1 MARLLLTALLCLL
14 GPVPGCSTGRTEVPY
29 QIIHANYGVDDPQF
43 RRTVGNLLGP
53 PLLEGNSLTTY
64 VNGDAFYPPMLE
76 AIRSARKTITFET
89 FVYWKGQMGEAFTSA
104 LCERAR
110 AGVKVHVTIDAVGS
124 DRLDRNYIK
133 RMSEAGVQV
142 KLYHALGLLNFGAV
156 AKLNNRSHRKLLI
169 IDGMVGF
176 TGGAGVADDW

>member
-1 MARLLLTALLCLL
+1 MRRVLFGLQLFLVVSGL
-14 GPVPGCSTGRTEVPY
+14 GCSTGRTEVPY

-43 RRTVGNLLGP
+43 RRTLGNLLGP

-64 VNGDAFYPPMLE
+64 VNGDAFYPPMLA

-89 FVYWKGQMGEAFTSA
+89 FVYWKGEMGEAFTSA

-124 DRLDRNYIK
+124 ERLGGGYLK
-133 RMSEAGVQV
+133 R
-142 KLYHALGLLNFGAV
+142 L
-156 AKLNNRSHRKLLI
+156 
-169 IDGMVGF
+169 
-176 TGGAGVADDW
+176 GGAWGVGEGFFVFGGFDI

>member
-1 MARLLLTALLCLL
+1 MRQFLFALVACCLIL
-14 GPVPGCSTGRTEVPY
+14 VVGCSTGRTEVPY

-53 PLLEGNSLTTY
+53 PLLEGNSLATY
-64 VNGDAFYPPMLE
+64 VNGDAFYPPMLA

-89 FVYWKGQMGEAFTSA
+89 FVYWKGEMGEAFTSA

-124 DRLDRNYIK
+124 DRLDRNYLK
-133 RMSEAGVQV
+133 RMAEAGVQV
-142 KLYHALGLLNFGAV
+142 KLY
-156 AKLNNRSHRKLLI
+156 
-169 IDGMVGF
+169 
-176 TGGAGVADDW
+176 